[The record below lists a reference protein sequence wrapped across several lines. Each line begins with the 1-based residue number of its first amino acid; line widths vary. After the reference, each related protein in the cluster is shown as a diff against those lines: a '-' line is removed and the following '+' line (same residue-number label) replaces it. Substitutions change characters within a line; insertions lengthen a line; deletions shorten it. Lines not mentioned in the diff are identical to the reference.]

1 MKKIIILIVSLV
13 MPLMVCG
20 QAQIDTKKIRI
31 GDFSQKVTKVVLTG
45 NMFYDGSLKD
55 EVTTKWRISPYEF
68 CTSEEFETLKTD
80 ENYYFLILTQG
91 QFKKEP
97 EPGLMF
103 LTLVKGG
110 NGAES
115 GINNML
121 EIVSLPFASVQ
132 EPTGRE
138 YVFLPT
144 FLDVI
149 QNYTLDAM
157 DRDTNAYFG
166 LPNYTLNISKTG
178 KMTLIFSEEDLSTEI
193 TPQVKNKYFDGE
205 VKVLSS
211 DDADKYMTS
220 GCTNTLVSY
229 VAVPSYPKP
238 GSYCYKMLIDPQT
251 NTLYYFRKHKVSRK
265 VGAGFLEEDIRRIA
279 SPRKK

>member
-1 MKKIIILIVSLV
+1 

-166 LPNYTLNISKTG
+166 FPKMFVTAFPPDLNI
-178 KMTLIFSEEDLSTEI
+178 
-193 TPQVKNKYFDGE
+193 
-205 VKVLSS
+205 
-211 DDADKYMTS
+211 TS
-220 GCTNTLVSY
+220 
-229 VAVPSYPKP
+229 
-238 GSYCYKMLIDPQT
+238 
-251 NTLYYFRKHKVSRK
+251 
-265 VGAGFLEEDIRRIA
+265 AG
-279 SPRKK
+279 